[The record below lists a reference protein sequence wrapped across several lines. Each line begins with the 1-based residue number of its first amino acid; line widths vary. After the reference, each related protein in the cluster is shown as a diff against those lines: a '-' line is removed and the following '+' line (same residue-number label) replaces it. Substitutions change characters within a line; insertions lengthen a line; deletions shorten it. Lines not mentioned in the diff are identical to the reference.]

1 MNLPSN
7 PPPPLILASASPRR
21 AELLSRLGLTFSVKP
36 SHIPE
41 EWLEG
46 EPFPEHAER
55 LSREKALHVA
65 RIHPEALI
73 LGGDTVVIRDASL
86 LGKPTGPEDAVAM
99 LSSLSGRS
107 HTVISGLAVAFPGGR
122 VLSGSM
128 STEVTFRSFDETLA
142 RRYVETGE
150 PMDKAGA
157 YGIQGLGSSLVA
169 GIKGD
174 YHTVMGLPLPLLMDL
189 LRAGGWRY
197 EFGDL
202 VPRGGESVL
211 D

>member
-1 MNLPSN
+1 MTLPDHA
-7 PPPPLILASASPRR
+7 PPPIILASASARR
-21 AELLSRLGLTFSVKP
+21 AELLSRLGLAFSVQP

-46 EPFPEHAER
+46 EDFSEHAER
-55 LSREKALHVA
+55 LSREKAQHVA
-65 RIHPEALI
+65 RLHPQSLV
-73 LGGDTVVIRDASL
+73 LGGDTIVIRDNAL
-86 LGKPTGPEDAVAM
+86 LGKPAGPEEAVAM

-107 HTVISGLAVAFPGGR
+107 HTVISGLAVAFPGGK
-122 VLSGSM
+122 VLSGFM
-128 STEVTFRSFDETLA
+128 STEVTFRRFDETLA
-142 RRYVETGE
+142 RRYVATGE

-157 YGIQGLGSSLVA
+157 YGIQGLGASLVK

-174 YHTVMGLPLPLLMDL
+174 YHTVMGLPLPLMMDL

-202 VPRGGESVL
+202 VPTGA
-211 D
+211 